1 MDVVV
6 LLVFISLVLV
16 GGGLLFFVY
25 RLREGDFEHG
35 DRLALTPLAEDEAP
49 AAVSEAELSE
59 PSHDGTSEALL
70 GSRALEGGTPHV
82 KS

>member
-1 MDVVV
+1 MDVVI
-6 LLVFISLVLV
+6 LLVFVSLMLV

-35 DRLALTPLAEDEAP
+35 DRLSLAPLAEDEIEDTVP
-49 AAVSEAELSE
+49 SE
-59 PSHDGTSEALL
+59 DGTSEESL
-70 GSRALEGGTPHV
+70 GSKELEGGRLHA

>member
-1 MDVVV
+1 MDVVI

-25 RLREGDFEHG
+25 RLRECDFEHG
-35 DRLALTPLAEDEAP
+35 DRLALSPLADDE
-49 AAVSEAELSE
+49 VDGSE
-59 PSHDGTSEALL
+59 PSGDGTSETLL
-70 GSRALEGGTPHV
+70 VSKGLEGGTQHD